1 MKEELSCFNSIV
13 DHILL
18 RGTELC
24 VTFDDLVDSVEQILL
39 RDGLSATSDGE
50 HASLGADRA
59 DISAGGVGAEAGD
72 KFVADVLVEGH
83 SLGVD
88 LEDLHAAFKVRQAKL
103 NLPIET
109 AGTCKCRVEGVRSVG
124 RHEDLDVST
133 GVETI
138 KLVDNFKHG
147 SLDLRVAFAETSTT
161 NSIDLIEED
170 NAGFL
175 GTGHLEKF
183 SDHASTL
190 SHVPLDQLRSDNAD
204 ETGIGPVGNSSG
216 SESLSSAGGSIKKN
230 TLWRVNSKLDKA
242 LRMEQRHLND
252 FSDLFNLLFATSKIV
267 ISDIRLFFDSHH
279 GDRRVNLGRKRQLD
293 LDLRSNNMDFFAPNS
308 HAFFDISGSELLVQ
322 SNDEF
327 TQVLES
333 DHILSLGCAWV
344 HNLSAATDLE

>member
-24 VTFDDLVDSVEQILL
+24 VAFDDLVDSIEQILL
-39 RDGLSATSDGE
+39 RDGLSAPSDGE

-109 AGTCKCRVEGVRSVG
+109 AGTCECRVEGVRSVG

-138 KLVDNFKHG
+138 KLVDNFEHG
-147 SLDLRVAFAETSTT
+147 SLHLGIAVAETSTT
-161 NSIDLIEED
+161 NRIDLIEEND
-170 NAGFL
+170 AGFL

-252 FSDLFNLLFATSKIV
+252 FSDLFNLLFAASKIV
-267 ISDIRLFFDSHH
+267 IGDIRLFFDCHH
-279 GDRRVNLGRKRQLD
+279 GDRRVNLGRKGEFD
-293 LDLRSNNMDFFAPNS
+293 LDLRSNNMDFFATNS

-327 TQVLES
+327 AQVLES